1 MTHAME
7 DELTFSEINHE
18 IRESLMTRKLILLQI
33 KLSDVLR
40 YNLKLNSNYFLPFF
54 EGEGD
59 LKKNLYGKIRRGTFS
74 LRP

>member
-1 MTHAME
+1 MTHVME

-18 IRESLMTRKLILLQI
+18 IRESLMTRKFILLQI

-40 YNLKLNSNYFLPFF
+40 CNLKLNSNYFLPCF
-54 EGEGD
+54 EGGGI
-59 LKKNLYGKIRRGTFS
+59 LYGKIKFS